1 MRSIRIPIPARAR
14 PETNRAFRQR
24 AALTLAIALSQV
36 LGSIGAAQSTISR
49 TVDLSPLTAVAN
61 LDQQQPRGDSRTIDV
76 RLSRPLSDGEGEL
89 VLVVDDVDVTA
100 LSERT
105 ASRITYRPTTPVHP
119 TATSEV
125 VLYRRIGGTWN
136 EIRRFSVRAAQAVH
150 LPGLGTIQ
158 SATVGNKGQI
168 AEGRSTGLPTPD
180 RRTFQDFILNAGLRS
195 STEGPGWAFTTQSNY
210 VGVTRREDAL
220 RFGVRGRDAPVFDL
234 ADYVVGLRARNAT
247 LSLGHVSFGTSRHL
261 VNGFTARGTT
271 VGWTR
276 GATAL
281 TVGALSGTSQV
292 GWSDPIGIERA
303 SNRLFGASLGQEMIA
318 SHPGSLRLEATYLD
332 GSKLPQASFTQGAI
346 VDAEQSAGGTLQLS
360 GALPN
365 QRLRFSSGYTR
376 SRFENPAR
384 DAELLGSGGV
394 PRPEPVTR
402 GALFVE
408 GSAALLQNAH
418 TPLGAGVPTSLTIG
432 ARHER
437 VDPLFRSVAAT
448 TAADRQESAADATV
462 SLGAVVA
469 QFGRLWNHDNI
480 GRVASVL
487 TTNGH
492 GATASLAIP
501 IGSIGDARRHQA
513 WVPTLTM
520 AHNRTRQ
527 FATGLPSNGAFRD
540 QDLPN
545 QLSVNSDVA
554 ALWQA
559 GRVRLT
565 LRANRSS
572 QDNRQPLR
580 EAADFAAG
588 VNAVAIGTNLG
599 SRGDVG
605 IDLGDEFQI
614 ARERNETTHV
624 RRATLNGSYRPW
636 AATNVLGA
644 FSLLHTRP
652 PAGVSTV
659 NSDQRIELS
668 QNLNLWSGPGASRGQ
683 LFARYARTTSML
695 PDFNSLLTSAPR
707 LNQRQWTLASG
718 LNLRLF

>member
-1 MRSIRIPIPARAR
+1 M
-14 PETNRAFRQR
+14 
-24 AALTLAIALSQV
+24 
-36 LGSIGAAQSTISR
+36 LGSIGAAQTAISR
-49 TVDLSPLTAVAN
+49 TVDLPPLTAASN
-61 LDQQQPRGDSRTIDV
+61 LDRLKPRGDSRTIDV
-76 RLSRPLSDGEGEL
+76 SLSRPLRDGEGEL

-119 TATSEV
+119 IATSEV

-150 LPGLGTIQ
+150 LPGLGTVQ

-168 AEGRSTGLPTPD
+168 AEGRSTGLPLPD
-180 RRTFQDFILNAGLRS
+180 RRTFQDFVLNAGLRS
-195 STEGPGWAFTTQSNY
+195 SSEKDGWAFTTQSNY
-210 VGVTRREDAL
+210 MGVTRREEAL
-220 RFGVRGRDAPVFDL
+220 RFGVRGRDAPMFDL
-234 ADYVVGLRARNAT
+234 ADYVVDIRSSDAT

-261 VNGFTARGTT
+261 VNGFGARGAT

-276 GATAL
+276 GATSL
-281 TVGALSGTSQV
+281 SVGALSGTSQV
-292 GWSDPIGIERA
+292 GWTDPVGIERP
-303 SNRLFGASLGQEMIA
+303 SNRLFGASIGREVIA
-318 SHPGSLRLEATYLD
+318 AHPGVLRLDATYLD

-384 DAELLGSGGV
+384 DADLLGGGGV
-394 PRPEPVTR
+394 PRPTPATR
-402 GALFVE
+402 GALFAE
-408 GSAALLQNAH
+408 ASASLLQNAH
-418 TPLGAGVPTSLTIG
+418 TLLGAGVPTSLTIG

-462 SLGAVVA
+462 SFGAVLA
-469 QFGRLWNHDNI
+469 QFARLWNHDNV

-501 IGSIGDARRHQA
+501 IGSIGDARRHQV
-513 WVPTLTM
+513 WFPTLTV

-527 FATGLPSNGAFRD
+527 FADGLPSNGAFRD

-545 QLSVNSDVA
+545 QLSINSDVA
-554 ALWQA
+554 ALWQT

-572 QDNRQPLR
+572 QDNRQALR

-588 VNAVAIGTNLG
+588 VNAVSIGTNLG
-599 SRGDVG
+599 TRGDVAV
-605 IDLGDEFQI
+605 DLGQEFQT
-614 ARERNETTHV
+614 AEERHETTHV
-624 RRATLNGSYRPW
+624 RRATFNGSYRPW
-636 AATNVLGA
+636 AATSLLGA

-652 PAGVSTV
+652 PAGQSTV
-659 NSDQRIELS
+659 TSDQRIELS
-668 QNLNLWSGPGASRGQ
+668 QNLNIWAGPGGSRGQ
-683 LFARYARTTSML
+683 LFVRYARTTSQL
-695 PDFNSLLTSAPR
+695 PDFNSLITSAAPR